1 MNVCKTLD
9 DEINLCWIIKFKNIL
24 RTSAFKILSN
34 EQKQLHVNSVYT
46 VVADKEMK
54 KKSLK

>member
-24 RTSAFKILSN
+24 RTSAFKILSD
-34 EQKQLHVNSVYT
+34 EQKQLRINSVNT
-46 VVADKEMK
+46 VVADK
-54 KKSLK
+54 KSF